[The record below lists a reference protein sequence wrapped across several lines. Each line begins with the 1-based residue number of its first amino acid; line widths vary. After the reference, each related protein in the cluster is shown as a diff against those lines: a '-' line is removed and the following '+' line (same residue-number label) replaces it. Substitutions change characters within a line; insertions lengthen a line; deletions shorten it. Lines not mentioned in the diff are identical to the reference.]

1 MPNSQ
6 LIIRQPSP
14 TPAKVDAQT
23 TSLLEWFV
31 RYGEAEVAGSP
42 DNTVDAKRRDLQLF
56 LTYFNRT
63 LRWDNIGLEG
73 PVPLRSRTGPLA
85 Y

>member
-14 TPAKVDAQT
+14 TPAKVDAET

-31 RYGEAEVAGSP
+31 RYGEAEVAGRL
-42 DNTVDAKRRDLQLF
+42 TRQATLLF
-56 LTYFNRT
+56 GG
-63 LRWDNIGLEG
+63 RWYVMLWGRERKWRERIKVNK
-73 PVPLRSRTGPLA
+73 
-85 Y
+85 